1 MVAKGSLRGQ
11 CPYKKTITSIY
22 INVQMIKNRRGNV
35 INTILRLTGIK
46 NSNQKAYISVDNKW
60 VSYRLRLRICWI
72 CRNKLGRSG

>member
-1 MVAKGSLRGQ
+1 
-11 CPYKKTITSIY
+11 
-22 INVQMIKNRRGNV
+22 MIKNRRGNV